1 MFVSVPEINVQGA
14 TVGSMIT
21 YAIMTIV
28 GMYLLIKYSKI
39 KPDLFGTTVKPLIGA
54 IASAASAF
62 GAYHLMESII
72 GSARM
77 ASAGS
82 PIAVSLAVAIFVAVI
97 VYIAVLLI
105 LRAFTATELKFLP
118 KGEKIAKTLEKLGLI
133 R

>member
-1 MFVSVPEINVQGA
+1 M
-14 TVGSMIT
+14 
-21 YAIMTIV
+21 
-28 GMYLLIKYSKI
+28 
-39 KPDLFGTTVKPLIGA
+39 FGTTLIGA

-62 GAYHLMESII
+62 GVYHLMNSII

-77 ASAGS
+77 S
-82 PIAVSLAVAIFVAVI
+82 IAISLATAIIVAVI